1 MGRVK
6 AIQKNATVADAEAYR
21 PELVENDEPRY
32 LRRQKPVEIRRK
44 KFGGKN
50 LSRYRTIFN
59 IVLIS
64 AGCGAVTYVAGNF
77 LLHSPKVLLLKP
89 EQVEVTGN
97 HIVSREA
104 VLAPFYKDRGH
115 SVLRI
120 PLDTR
125 RADVEKISWV
135 QSASVQRILPNR
147 IRIDISERTPVAFVR
162 NGSEIALIDEFGKI
176 LDRPRGEDFHFPI
189 VTGLADTMSDAD
201 RQKRVQTFQE
211 FLKDADLVRPGSS
224 DHVSEI
230 DLGNPRDL
238 RVVMAGFPG
247 ANATQAVTIHF
258 GSSEFAGKYRMLV
271 DNFAQWQSNAGCVQS
286 VDLQYARQVVL
297 NPDSSGCGEHVS
309 MQKKK

>member
-1 MGRVK
+1 VK
-6 AIQKNATVADAEAYR
+6 AIQKNAAVADAEAYR

-50 LSRYRTIFN
+50 LARYRTIFN

-104 VLAPFYKDRGH
+104 VLAPFYRDRGQ

-189 VTGLADTMSDAD
+189 VTGLVDTMTDAD

-258 GSSEFAGKYRMLV
+258 GSSEFTGKYRMLV